1 MTTTNIG
8 HVVANSLLM
17 VANLLSHQSAT
28 KVTKVTVPELTQT
41 NSSALILDCEFS
53 VPDENFV
60 LQWLFNGERPP
71 VYEWR
76 PNTEPVVVDLLRDRL
91 DVQYKAA
98 DSPAV
103 GRRSLRILR
112 PGPELSGDYTCLVR
126 SDAGAEDHATKTVL
140 VFSPEHEF
148 VLAIDYAEEFEVNCI
163 ARGLYPQP
171 TLVLERNRE
180 QIPKQEQRIWRNG
193 SSYDARGRAA
203 LAPSSLRDG
212 DRLACRLLL
221 PPAGYSA
228 VREQVFRWG
237 ALVLC
242 LELNF
247 I

>member
-1 MTTTNIG
+1 MPCAASHSMRPGLSLSCRKLRQPLSIHAPVIASTPITPYTGAVIPKSAGDCEMTTTNIG

-98 DSPAV
+98 DSPSI

-148 VLAIDYAEEFEVNCI
+148 VLTIDYAEEFEVNCI

-171 TLVLERNRE
+171 TLVLERNR
-180 QIPKQEQRIWRNG
+180 
-193 SSYDARGRAA
+193 
-203 LAPSSLRDG
+203 
-212 DRLACRLLL
+212 
-221 PPAGYSA
+221 
-228 VREQVFRWG
+228 
-237 ALVLC
+237 
-242 LELNF
+242 
-247 I
+247 